1 MPKQRR
7 IERKAARA
15 AAKAAS
21 VLSKV
26 QQLSHPQIAAGKGT
40 LVWSTPLKEQQSP
53 LLSKLLPGR
62 QQRKNSLKRPI

>member
-26 QQLSHPQIAAGKGT
+26 PHPQIAAKKGT
-40 LVWSTPLKEQQSP
+40 LVWSTPLKEQQQSP
-53 LLSKLLPGR
+53 LLSKLLPGK
-62 QQRKNSLKRPI
+62 QQRKNSLKRPA